1 MNYTCPQPPLQPD
14 CELLPM
20 ERIIPRPSLHY
31 VQEGGTLQALAEA
44 IAREGLRRP
53 IIVRHRKNGRYVVV
67 SGNRRLMACRMLGM
81 TQIPARLMPDGV
93 RRMPKEQL
101 LEALEAGRMHYLEA
115 AEALLAL
122 GQLHGLSLRELAALL
137 GRHPQS
143 VADQIR
149 LCSCGEELKAFLL
162 EEGVP
167 MEIAIA
173 LLPLPE
179 GPARMRVIGRIARE
193 QLCIRDA
200 SLLVAA
206 ALHRRK
212 EEPPAVQHLPEPAP
226 AVQTNP
232 RRHTGKV
239 INAVRDPRI
248 YLNAFRD
255 IAGQMREAGLNAV
268 LTESR
273 TSSRVEVTVS
283 LNMRRRRA
291 ARYQSI

>member
-1 MNYTCPQPPLQPD
+1 MSHICPQLPQQPD
-14 CELLPM
+14 YELLPM
-20 ERIIPRPSLHY
+20 ERIIPRQSLHY

-44 IAREGLRRP
+44 IARDGLCRP
-53 IIVRHRKNGRYVVV
+53 IIVRHRKNGRYMVV

-81 TQIPARLMPDGV
+81 THIPARLMPEGV

-101 LEALEAGRMHYLEA
+101 MEALGAGKMHYLEA

-122 GQLHGLSLRELAALL
+122 GQMHGMRLRELAALL

-143 VADQIR
+143 VANQMR
-149 LCSCGEELKAFLL
+149 LCGCGEELKAILL
-162 EEGVP
+162 EESVP
-167 MEIAIA
+167 LEIAVA

-179 GPARMRVIGRIARE
+179 EQIRIRVIRRIARE

-206 ALHRRK
+206 ALHRETGK
-212 EEPPAVQHLPEPAP
+212 PDAAQPPPEPAP
-226 AVQTNP
+226 VVQANS
-232 RRHTGKV
+232 RRHTGRI
-239 INAVRDPRI
+239 INAVRDHRI

-268 LTESR
+268 LTERR

-291 ARYQSI
+291 ARYQSM